1 MTRRRYLFD
10 PALGIL
16 DRGEIDDAPPIVLTH
31 WRARMLCAD
40 WRNAGVLAG
49 PTRAGEHARARFL
62 ELHEALAADRA
73 VRRAA

>member
-1 MTRRRYLFD
+1 MTRRRYLYN
-10 PALGIL
+10 PAIGIV
-16 DRGEIDDAPPIVLTH
+16 DHHEIDGIDPIVLTH